1 MIYTIT
7 LNPSLDRT
15 IYLESL
21 VKSEANRIIRE
32 ERYPAGKGIDVSRVL
47 LTLGHESIAL
57 GFLGGYTGDE
67 IEGRLFNEGLMMNF
81 VRIKGET
88 RTNIIMHC
96 GENEEYVINAKGPVV
111 EPIEIAELYRTIKN
125 LHKKPAFAVISGS
138 IPEGLSTRI
147 YAQLTLL
154 FESLGARV
162 IVDTSGEPLKEAVLA
177 TPFMIKPNEK
187 EFMALVGKNLTSTH
201 EFVQE
206 GKKVVQRGV
215 EFVVISLGHR
225 GAIGIVRDEA
235 FLAIP
240 PEVKAINSVGAGD
253 SLVAGVV
260 AGLKEGLTY
269 EEALRLGVACGTAST
284 LRRGTAQ
291 LSRDDIAKILKGVK
305 LNKI

>member
-32 ERYPAGKGIDVSRVL
+32 EQYPAGKGIDVSRVL

-67 IEGRLFNEGLMMNF
+67 IG
-81 VRIKGET
+81 
-88 RTNIIMHC
+88 TNIIIHC